1 MLFHFI
7 VVILWSHTKH
17 DNKLIAMQA
26 TLSYACGIS
35 DIPLKGETIGQNLR
49 QIAAKFPERTALISE
64 YQQYRAN
71 YSEFLEQVEQ
81 VAKALMAHGIRR
93 GDRVGIWSPNRYE
106 WVLVQYATALMGAI
120 MVNINPGYKLSG
132 LRYAL
137 EQSRIDL
144 LIASSHFRKTDYIKM
159 LDELRPDC
167 LYPKQTVIIDRDWA
181 TFLSSASQVSDAR
194 LAEREASLQFDDPVN
209 IQYTSGTTGYPKGA
223 TLSHHNILNNGFF
236 IGERLKYTEKDIV
249 CLPVPFYHCFGMVL
263 GNMAIVTHGACIVIP
278 GEFFDPEQVLQ
289 TVENERCTSL
299 YGVPTMFIAELDLPD
314 FAKYNL
320 KSLRTGIMAGAPCP
334 IDTMRKVQSLMN
346 MTEICVCYGM
356 TETSPVS
363 TESCTDDP
371 LELRVTTV
379 GTVHPHVEIKI
390 IDPESGAI
398 VPRGTA
404 GELCTRGYSVM
415 LGYWDNPEDTKAIID
430 ETRWLHSGDIAVMDE
445 NGYVSI
451 VGRIKDLII
460 RGGENISPKEIEDF
474 LIVHEGVSDVQVI
487 GVYSEKYGEEVMAWI
502 KPRPGY
508 NVSAES
514 LHTYC
519 KGRIA
524 TFKIPRYWKFV
535 DAFPMTVTGKIRKIE
550 MREISEKE
558 LGLDLLRPIR
568 ETLFTLFLFYGSL
581 YTWKRNGPYQY
592 LSDSQQPSEAAH
604 RPRYT
609 NTTEQ
614 SSGQSLNYFYIST
627 YNRHSNCFR
636 KQDL

>member
-1 MLFHFI
+1 M
-7 VVILWSHTKH
+7 
-17 DNKLIAMQA
+17 MQQQ
-26 TLSYACGIS
+26 LSYANGIS

-49 QIAAKFPERTALISE
+49 DIATTFPEREALVSD
-64 YQQYRAN
+64 YQNYRAT
-71 YSEFLEQVEQ
+71 YSEFLSQVEQ
-81 VAKALMAHGIRR
+81 VAKALMAAGIQR

-144 LIASSHFRKTDYIKM
+144 LIAASHFRKTDYVEM
-159 LDELRPDC
+159 LNELRKDC
-167 LYPKQTVIIDRDWA
+167 LYPKQTVIIEHDWER
-181 TFLSSASQVSDAR
+181 FLESGKAIPDEQ
-194 LAEREASLQFDDPVN
+194 LAEREASLQFDDAVN

-236 IGERLKYTEKDIV
+236 IGERLKYTEKDRV

-278 GEFFDPEQVLQ
+278 GEFFDPAQVLAV
-289 TVENERCTSL
+289 VEKEKCTSL
-299 YGVPTMFIAELDLPD
+299 YGVPTMFIAELDLPNLSQ
-314 FAKYNL
+314 YNL
-320 KSLRTGIMAGAPCP
+320 KSLRTGLMAGAPCP
-334 IDTMRKVQSLMN
+334 IDTMRKVQSIMN

-390 IDPESGAI
+390 INPETGAI
-398 VPRGTA
+398 VPRGVP

-415 LGYWDNPEDTKAIID
+415 LGYWDNPEETKAIID
-430 ETRWLHSGDIAVMDE
+430 EKRWLHTGDIAIMDA

-451 VGRIKDLII
+451 TGRIKDIII

-474 LIVHEGVSDVQVI
+474 LIVHEGISDVQII
-487 GVYSEKYGEEVMAWI
+487 GVASEKYGEEVMAWV
-502 KPRPGY
+502 KPRSGY
-508 NVSAES
+508 DISPES
-514 LHTYC
+514 LTEYC
-519 KGRIA
+519 KGQIA
-524 TFKIPRYWKFV
+524 TYKIPKYWKFV
-535 DAFPMTVTGKIRKIE
+535 DSFPMTVTGKIRKVE

-558 LGLDLLRPIR
+558 LGL
-568 ETLFTLFLFYGSL
+568 
-581 YTWKRNGPYQY
+581 KR
-592 LSDSQQPSEAAH
+592 
-604 RPRYT
+604 
-609 NTTEQ
+609 
-614 SSGQSLNYFYIST
+614 
-627 YNRHSNCFR
+627 
-636 KQDL
+636 